1 MSTKVTFSGSLIAK
15 ALEQNIKDQIEKAL
29 SAITSDAIATIL
41 KRTSEGKD
49 MDDSGFPQYTE
60 KYKNRKG
67 GNTIFGRSRKKAKSG
82 GNTQTSPPNLRLTG
96 QMLGAIRD
104 RFKKIAGGWRAEIF
118 ILSSQVEKAQA
129 QHFGIRRGGKI
140 KNPRPFFGFGKKLED
155 SIREKMA
162 GLIDIRKANK

>member
-1 MSTKVTFSGSLIAK
+1 MTTKVTFSGSLIAK

-41 KRTSEGKD
+41 KRTGEGKD

-67 GNTIFGRSRKKAKSG
+67 GNGRSRKKAKSG
-82 GNTQTSPPNLRLTG
+82 VNTQTSPPNLRLTG
-96 QMLGAIRD
+96 QMLVAIRD